1 MNPPDET
8 KREMV
13 RQWVDRAQDDLGLA
27 EHLLK
32 EGLYFN
38 AIGYNSKQA
47 AEKFLKAFLAAHQK
61 PFPKTHDLEFLLE
74 IIETLNIG
82 LAESLSEVS
91 KLDDYG
97 ADIRYPSDMR
107 TLTFDKAKEA
117 VAIAVL
123 VRDNILPHLK
133 NAL

>member
-1 MNPPDET
+1 
-8 KREMV
+8 MV
-13 RQWVDRAQDDLGLA
+13 
-27 EHLLK
+27 
-32 EGLYFN
+32 
-38 AIGYNSKQA
+38 
-47 AEKFLKAFLAAHQK
+47 AHQK
-61 PFPKTHDLEFLLE
+61 PFPKTHDLVLLLE
-74 IIETLNIG
+74 IIETLNFG

-97 ADIRYPSDMR
+97 ADIRYPGDIPE
-107 TLTFDKAKEA
+107 LTFGKAKEA

>member
-13 RQWVDRAQDDLGLA
+13 RQWVERAQDDLGLA

-32 EGLYFN
+32 ESLYFN
-38 AIGYNSKQA
+38 AIGYNSQQA
-47 AEKFLKAFLAAHQK
+47 AEKFLKAFLVAHQK
-61 PFPKTHDLEFLLE
+61 PFPKTHDLELLLE

-97 ADIRYPSDMR
+97 ADIRYPGDMR
-107 TLTFDKAKEA
+107 MLTFDKAKEA

-123 VRDNILPHLK
+123 VRDNILPHLE
-133 NAL
+133 NA